1 MINDGV
7 LITAN
12 NWPSAWQP
20 RGNKEAATRR
30 LNTAPKNVKQSN
42 ETPELIKKSH

>member
-1 MINDGV
+1 MINDGA

-20 RGNKEAATRR
+20 RGKKEEEDATWMVQ
-30 LNTAPKNVKQSN
+30 PKC
-42 ETPELIKKSH
+42 